1 MVGIPDSPRTCIATD
16 FLAIEAMEKYH
27 VEKVCADLIP
37 RKNLD
42 LKCLTN
48 GSQDIAQ
55 YIKKEVRLTPPP
67 TSNPSLMTV

>member
-1 MVGIPDSPRTCIATD
+1 MVGILDTPTDGIATD

-27 VEKVCADLIP
+27 IEKVCADSIP
-37 RKNLD
+37 RKDLD
-42 LKCLTN
+42 LECVTN

-67 TSNPSLMTV
+67 TPRISRS